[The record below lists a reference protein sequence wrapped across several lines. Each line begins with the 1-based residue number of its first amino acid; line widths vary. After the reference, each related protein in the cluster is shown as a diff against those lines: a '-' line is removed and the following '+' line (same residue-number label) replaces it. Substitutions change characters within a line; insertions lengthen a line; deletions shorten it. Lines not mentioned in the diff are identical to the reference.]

1 MQGSDIICIS
11 NWTNAESFLQIPL
24 NFFDPAASSTVS
36 SISCSDNICASI
48 VQTESAECFGESNQ
62 CGYSFQ
68 YADQSGTAG
77 YYVSDLLYFDS
88 ILGTSLVANSSA
100 PIIFG

>member
-1 MQGSDIICIS
+1 MIEGIRVS
-11 NWTNAESFLQIPL
+11 NWTDAELCLQIPL
-24 NFFDPAASSTVS
+24 NFFDAAASSSVS
-36 SISCSDNICASI
+36 PISCSDNVCASI
-48 VQTESAECFGESNQ
+48 VQTASAECFGESNQ

-68 YADQSGTAG
+68 YGDGSGTAG
-77 YYVSDLLYFDS
+77 FYVSDLLYFDT